1 MLPYVVYTFHS
12 SLQKCQ
18 TQIVCAVHVVRHA
31 TLEMIQ
37 KQMKHYFEEKHNRV
51 RWSLQHFNNKMYVG
65 APNTNNPMSNAVTE
79 CTLTLTGS
87 ACRSVSS

>member
-1 MLPYVVYTFHS
+1 MAGAQPLFGKTQKFFRFGGRMLPYVVYTFHS

-37 KQMKHYFEEKHNRV
+37 KQMKHYFEEKH
-51 RWSLQHFNNKMYVG
+51 
-65 APNTNNPMSNAVTE
+65 
-79 CTLTLTGS
+79 C
-87 ACRSVSS
+87 